1 MIAKSVLH
9 LHDLS
14 SLLRVELAAEQL
26 ASGLGVVFE
35 DTWFLYES
43 GHLWC
48 QAIHKGQHDDMPTEA
63 AAYVRI
69 AESREALGRLRAA
82 HPAIESLVGHAPVS
96 YAVVEDYGQGVA
108 PIYCLV
114 AEQLVSAE
122 EAWRVWR
129 RP

>member
-14 SLLRVELAAEQL
+14 SRTRVELAAEQL
-26 ASGLGVVFE
+26 MSGMGVVFE

-43 GHLWC
+43 GRLWC
-48 QAIHKGQHDDMPTEA
+48 QAIHKGPHDSPPTEA
-63 AAYVRI
+63 VAYVLMS
-69 AESREALGRLRAA
+69 ESREALGRLRTA
-82 HPAIESLVGHAPVS
+82 HPAIESLVGQAPVS

-108 PIYCLV
+108 PIYCMV

-122 EAWRVWR
+122 DAWRVWR
-129 RP
+129 RS